1 MSDEHQPALP
11 TIPILVE
18 LPAYGYSFTVHLPSE
33 PTSTSAAS
41 SNTVL
46 SIKHA
51 ISRTCPGNPQ
61 VDGQRVIWR
70 GRVLGDA
77 EKVGELWPVVDGYG
91 GQGLKRIVHLSVHP
105 SAWTGKPPVIS
116 AAREVRESKEVGSEK
131 GKGKEKEIVAERDDV
146 VNKLRAAAAVTFESS
161 TTTSKSAPTVT
172 TAPPPPA
179 LPAYLISTHRQAL
192 SALTDLEGFTPEA
205 FTSSDNEREIA
216 IRFVNAHG
224 YSWPATL
231 DEGYPSTDVNSEKGV
246 RYVKDVIDGRPYLRL
261 LNPTET
267 PTAAQKHALKVLS
280 FTFELL
286 KLPTQPSRHT
296 SSPSIPNTAAQPNQ
310 PGVPV
315 PETTPAVQVPAHLNA
330 VLQQMGLPP
339 ITENLPPGVV
349 NVIQQPQQQVP
360 QAQGG
365 VQFDLNQFFN
375 ANNLNN
381 NDNNNN
387 NNHQIQQINI
397 RPILLPLLMLSLRMF
412 LLLYFVAPARKP
424 FLMLLV
430 LAWVGWEIWGW
441 IAALGVRVEVE
452 IERGRMEGG
461 GAGERPPGGGGAPQP
476 APPPAQQNVAAQAP
490 PAVPAAN
497 NPPAPAP
504 APAAP
509 PTLLDNLASFGIAQ
523 DQAALES
530 TLPLETDSP
539 EPGFARKVLLF
550 LVLFLI
556 SVHPAVWNRRRALL
570 RAREGQVRVEMGV
583 LAEGVGEQESGAAD
597 DASALETTRRAQRRA
612 EMYVKYMSRPA
623 WVRRYM
629 QRVMSA
635 QAGEGAWVDEAD

>member
-1 MSDEHQPALP
+1 MSEEHQPALP

-116 AAREVRESKEVGSEK
+116 AAREVRESKEVRSEK
-131 GKGKEKEIVAERDDV
+131 
-146 VNKLRAAAAVTFESS
+146 AVTFESL
-161 TTTSKSAPTVT
+161 TTTPKLAPTVT
-172 TAPPPPA
+172 TAPSPPPA

-192 SALTDLEGFTPEA
+192 SALTDLEGFTPEV
-205 FTSSDNEREIA
+205 FTSSDNEKEIA
-216 IRFVNAHG
+216 VRFVNAHG
-224 YSWPATL
+224 YSWPAIL
-231 DEGYPSTDVNSEKGV
+231 DEGYPSTGADSEKGV

-286 KLPTQPSRHT
+286 KLPTQPARHT
-296 SSPSIPNTAAQPNQ
+296 SSPSIPNPAAQPNQ
-310 PGVPV
+310 PG
-315 PETTPAVQVPAHLNA
+315 
-330 VLQQMGLPP
+330 
-339 ITENLPPGVV
+339 
-349 NVIQQPQQQVP
+349 QQVP

-539 EPGFARKVLLF
+539 EPGFARKALLF

-597 DASALETTRRAQRRA
+597 DASALESTRRAQRRA

>member
-1 MSDEHQPALP
+1 MSDEHQPAVP

-18 LPAYGYSFTVHLPSE
+18 LPAYGYSFTVHLPS
-33 PTSTSAAS
+33 TSAAS

-46 SIKHA
+46 SIKNA
-51 ISRTCPGNPQ
+51 ISSTCPGNPQ
-61 VDGQRVIWR
+61 ADGQRIIWR

-77 EKVGELWPVVDGYG
+77 EKVAELWPVGEGYG

-105 SAWTGKPPVIS
+105 SAWTGKPPV
-116 AAREVRESKEVGSEK
+116 VSK
-131 GKGKEKEIVAERDDV
+131 VAEEEDV
-146 VNKLRAAAAVTFESS
+146 VNKLKAAAAVSFEPS
-161 TTTSKSAPTVT
+161 TTTSKSAPTVN

-179 LPAYLISTHRQAL
+179 YPAYLISTHRQAL

-205 FTSSDNEREIA
+205 RTSSDNEREVTV
-216 IRFVNAHG
+216 RFVNAHG
-224 YSWPATL
+224 YSWPAIL
-231 DEGYPSTDVNSEKGV
+231 DEGYPSTDADSEKGV
-246 RYVKDVIDGRPYLRL
+246 KYVKDVIDGRPYLRL
-261 LNPTET
+261 LNPTEA
-267 PTAAQKHALKVLS
+267 PTAAQKHALEVLS

-296 SSPSIPNTAAQPNQ
+296 SSPSISNPTAQPN
-310 PGVPV
+310 
-315 PETTPAVQVPAHLNA
+315 
-330 VLQQMGLPP
+330 PP
-339 ITENLPPGVV
+339 S
-349 NVIQQPQQQVP
+349 
-360 QAQGG
+360 G
-365 VQFDLNQFFN
+365 VQFDLNRFFN

-387 NNHQIQQINI
+387 HNHQIQQINI

-424 FLMLLV
+424 FFMLLV

-441 IAALGVRVEVE
+441 VAALGVRVEVE
-452 IERGRMEGG
+452 IERGGGHMEGG
-461 GAGERPPGGGGAPQP
+461 GAGERQPGGGGVPQP
-476 APPPAQQNVAAQAP
+476 APPPVQQNVAAQAP

-504 APAAP
+504 AAP

-523 DQAALES
+523 DQVALES

-539 EPGFARKVLLF
+539 EPGFARKILLF

>member
-1 MSDEHQPALP
+1 MSDEHQPAVP

-33 PTSTSAAS
+33 STSTSAAS

-61 VDGQRVIWR
+61 VDGQRIIWR

-77 EKVGELWPVVDGYG
+77 EKVGELWSVVDGYG

-116 AAREVRESKEVGSEK
+116 AARE
-131 GKGKEKEIVAERDDV
+131 IVAEKDDV

-161 TTTSKSAPTVT
+161 TTTSNSAPTVT
-172 TAPPPPA
+172 TAPSAPPPA
-179 LPAYLISTHRQAL
+179 LPAYLISTHRKAL

-205 FTSSDNEREIA
+205 FTSSDNEKETA

-224 YSWPATL
+224 YSWPAIL
-231 DEGYPSTDVNSEKGV
+231 DEGYPSTDADSEKGV

-286 KLPTQPSRHT
+286 KLPTQPSRYT
-296 SSPSIPNTAAQPNQ
+296 SSPSISNPIAQPNQ
-310 PGVPV
+310 P
-315 PETTPAVQVPAHLNA
+315 
-330 VLQQMGLPP
+330 
-339 ITENLPPGVV
+339 
-349 NVIQQPQQQVP
+349 
-360 QAQGG
+360 G

-375 ANNLNN
+375 ANNLNNN

-452 IERGRMEGG
+452 IERGGGRMEGG
-461 GAGERPPGGGGAPQP
+461 GAGERPPGGG
-476 APPPAQQNVAAQAP
+476 AP

-539 EPGFARKVLLF
+539 EPGFARKALLF

-597 DASALETTRRAQRRA
+597 DASALESTRRAQRRA